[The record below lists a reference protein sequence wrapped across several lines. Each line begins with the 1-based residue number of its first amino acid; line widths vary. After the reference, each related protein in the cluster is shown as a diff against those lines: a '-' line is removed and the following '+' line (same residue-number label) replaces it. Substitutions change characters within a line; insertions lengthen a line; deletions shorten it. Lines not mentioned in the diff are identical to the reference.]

1 MEMIWIIILIIFGI
15 LFGIISSLAGIGGG
29 ALYMSVMIIIF
40 AIPINEARNTS
51 TFIISL
57 FSGFA
62 FITYY
67 RQGKVDLKV
76 SIVFAGFALLGS
88 ISATIIFIAFPID
101 NIALKIVI
109 ASVILISGL
118 NMIRKAIK
126 HFKSD
131 RNNNIIQ
138 EFSFENF
145 DYKTNLEK
153 GIPLF
158 FLAGFVAHLSG
169 IGGGMIF
176 VPILTIAFGIPI
188 HFATAISTTMIFFLG
203 IYNASTRIFLGTIH
217 YDIGILIGIGAIAGA
232 LVGAKF
238 SKKIS
243 KSALQFFV
251 AIVLIS
257 LSIRMFFV

>member
-1 MEMIWIIILIIFGI
+1 
-15 LFGIISSLAGIGGG
+15 
-29 ALYMSVMIIIF
+29 
-40 AIPINEARNTS
+40 
-51 TFIISL
+51 
-57 FSGFA
+57 
-62 FITYY
+62 
-67 RQGKVDLKV
+67 
-76 SIVFAGFALLGS
+76 
-88 ISATIIFIAFPID
+88 
-101 NIALKIVI
+101 
-109 ASVILISGL
+109 
-118 NMIRKAIK
+118 
-126 HFKSD
+126 
-131 RNNNIIQ
+131 
-138 EFSFENF
+138 
-145 DYKTNLEK
+145 
-153 GIPLF
+153 
-158 FLAGFVAHLSG
+158 AHLSG